1 MKTPSKSLI
10 LGFVSAAFLA
20 PAAHAATMVTIA
32 EDPGDYN
39 SSLLNTSVYNFDSI
53 NIGLNRNVNWK
64 GVGTFDQLN
73 ILKANQYGGA
83 PTDSFPKGSPYSV
96 QGVGSPVKQT
106 VLTLDTPSS
115 YFGVF
120 WSAGD
125 AANRMSFYNGTEI
138 VAEFTTANLMN
149 LLPKEYYGN
158 PLDRR
163 MNPGEPYGFINF
175 YGDSSTSW
183 DRVVFSN
190 TSTSGF
196 ESDNYTSREQA
207 WSAKE
212 DGAIAGRPVALVEG
226 TKVSKLDV
234 LPDRWQAPAAP
245 IPPVYALIAFAVVA
259 ILRGMNL
266 IPAKVGRS

>member
-1 MKTPSKSLI
+1 MKIPFQSLT
-10 LGFVSAAFLA
+10 LGFVSAVLLA
-20 PAAHAATMVTIA
+20 PAVHAATMVTIA

-39 SSLLNTSVYNFDSI
+39 SSLLNTSVYNFDSL
-53 NIGLNRNVNWK
+53 NIGFNRNVEWK
-64 GVGTFDQLN
+64 GVGKFDQLY
-73 ILKANQYGGA
+73 ILKADRYGGA

-96 QGVGSPVKQT
+96 QGVGTPVKQT
-106 VLTLDTPSS
+106 VLTLDKPSS

-120 WSAGD
+120 WSTGD
-125 AANRMSFYNGTEI
+125 AANRMSFYNGKEI

-163 MNPGEPYGFINF
+163 LNAGEPYGFINF
-175 YGDSSTSW
+175 YGDSATSW
-183 DRVVFSN
+183 DSVVFSN

-196 ESDNYTSREQA
+196 ESDNYTSRTQA

-212 DGAIAGRPVALVEG
+212 DGAISGRPVAVVDG
-226 TKVSKLDV
+226 AKVSKIDV

-245 IPPVYALIAFAVVA
+245 IPPVFALIAFAAVA
-259 ILRGMNL
+259 ILRGKNL
-266 IPAKVGRS
+266 VPARVKRS